1 MFDRPKNSMLGP
13 LPGVN
18 QSRNYLRPF
27 LCHRISFCPF
37 SSSHL
42 ILAKKICINRFLCLL
57 ALTARWGVALQSE
70 KSDLRFTLQC
80 PQQLINIKE
89 YDTMSNQDFVWQE
102 LPPAEARIGV
112 VPRPGNSMD
121 RNLIISYYA
130 EKYCDKRFLDGVINL
145 IPDSGLKTLWS
156 LIPFFWALTLFL
168 WALISV
174 IFLALSPE
182 PIYHVTTLSL
192 LRDIYS
198 DRPKN
203 IIIIKFSLCHS

>member
-1 MFDRPKNSMLGP
+1 MTCLRRWGTYKVNSAFNESVCLLSCMVMFDRPKNSMLGP

-121 RNLIISYYA
+121 RNLIM
-130 EKYCDKRFLDGVINL
+130 R
-145 IPDSGLKTLWS
+145 
-156 LIPFFWALTLFL
+156 
-168 WALISV
+168 
-174 IFLALSPE
+174 
-182 PIYHVTTLSL
+182 
-192 LRDIYS
+192 
-198 DRPKN
+198 KN
-203 IIIIKFSLCHS
+203 IVIRDF